1 MKKWLD
7 ASLRKG
13 AGKFDPSEPWVR
25 LVEED
30 LENLRESF
38 IPEEGRIYSEFFV
51 FFGFFRFLSYGVCC
65 RLVEVVQNVE
75 TGFPLSVCVVLCLV
89 SVRLCVIWG
98 GRKCWVGWISPLGV

>member
-1 MKKWLD
+1 M
-7 ASLRKG
+7 
-13 AGKFDPSEPWVR
+13 PVN
-25 LVEED
+25 
-30 LENLRESF
+30 LEKLPEGF
-38 IPEEGRIYSEFFV
+38 IPEAGRFSCRILGVFWVFV
-51 FFGFFRFLSYGVCC
+51 VLSGVCC

>member
-1 MKKWLD
+1 MIRSGLF
-7 ASLRKG
+7 LG
-13 AGKFDPSEPWVR
+13 AGQFGE
-25 LVEED
+25 
-30 LENLRESF
+30 
-38 IPEEGRIYSEFFV
+38 IAGRFYPGGRKVFMPNFGCFLGFV
-51 FFGFFRFLSYGVCC
+51 VLSGVCC

>member
-13 AGKFDPSEPWVR
+13 AGKFDPPEPWVR

-51 FFGFFRFLSYGVCC
+51 FFRFLLYGVCC

-75 TGFPLSVCVVLCLV
+75 TGFPCVCLI
-89 SVRLCVIWG
+89 SVRLCLSWS
-98 GRKCWVGWISPLGV
+98 GRKFFGSVWISPLGV